1 MESSIGRFSFVERCT
16 IVKWKHSGA
25 LSIPFIALLLGEQRR
40 IRDISCL
47 VGERGSQLVLTTI
60 SLLAIMSILSLGKAF
75 GNRRL
80 PLEWLFFVW
89 TAALGKCLT
98 IDNLRKRKVC
108 ILDWCYMCKCNSES
122 VNHLFLHCPVAS
134 EVWDMVFGLFG
145 VSWVMPLSVVGL
157 FACW

>member
-40 IRDISCL
+40 IRDIGCL

-60 SLLAIMSILSLGKAF
+60 SLLAIISILSLGKAF

-145 VSWVMPLSVVGL
+145 VSWVMPSSVVGL